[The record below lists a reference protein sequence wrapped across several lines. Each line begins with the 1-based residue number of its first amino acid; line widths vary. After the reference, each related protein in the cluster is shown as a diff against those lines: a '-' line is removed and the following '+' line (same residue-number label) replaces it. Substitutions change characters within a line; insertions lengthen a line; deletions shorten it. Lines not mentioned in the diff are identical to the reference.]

1 MIDGIM
7 IMGSFILLVLYGG
20 PLVWVVVAF
29 TFVFILLR
37 VLTWPRYR
45 QAQEELLIKNARAA
59 SSFTETLYAA
69 ATVRA
74 QGLAEQRRQTWLN
87 MIADAAGSGVSLLRF
102 DMLASIT
109 CTFIAACDGVI
120 ILWLGISAVIT
131 HTMTLG
137 AFVAFSAFRGMF
149 SDRVLSLTTLVLQ
162 LRMLSLHNERIADIA
177 LSEPEP
183 QRREK
188 EIFTPGR
195 PLSLKGE
202 GLTFRY
208 DGHSSPVFS
217 DLSLTISAGE
227 SVAITGPSGTGKTT
241 LMKVLSGLT
250 LPESGRVLVDG
261 IDIQAAG
268 LNNYRRAV
276 ACILQE
282 DRLLAG
288 SLRDNITGFSPDVD
302 VEWMEECARL
312 SHIHDDIM
320 ALPMRYETLTGE
332 LGEGLSGGQR
342 QRIFIARALYRR
354 PGILFMD
361 EATSHL
367 DEQNEA
373 LINAAIR
380 TLNITRVIIAHRPS
394 TISSAGRTLVLG
406 NESLRGQEN

>member
-1 MIDGIM
+1 M
-7 IMGSFILLVLYGG
+7 SGG
-20 PLVWVVVAF
+20 
-29 TFVFILLR
+29 
-37 VLTWPRYR
+37 
-45 QAQEELLIKNARAA
+45 NANSNYEGGCR
-59 SSFTETLYAA
+59 
-69 ATVRA
+69 
-74 QGLAEQRRQTWLN
+74 
-87 MIADAAGSGVSLLRF
+87 
-102 DMLASIT
+102 
-109 CTFIAACDGVI
+109 
-120 ILWLGISAVIT
+120 SAVRN
-131 HTMTLG
+131 G
-137 AFVAFSAFRGMF
+137 AYRGGQ
-149 SDRVLSLTTLVLQ
+149 DGAV
-162 LRMLSLHNERIADIA
+162 
-177 LSEPEP
+177 
-183 QRREK
+183 
-188 EIFTPGR
+188 
-195 PLSLKGE
+195 E
-202 GLTFRY
+202 G
-208 DGHSSPVFS
+208 
-217 DLSLTISAGE
+217 
-227 SVAITGPSGTGKTT
+227 AIQG
-241 LMKVLSGLT
+241 
-250 LPESGRVLVDG
+250 
-261 IDIQAAG
+261 A
-268 LNNYRRAV
+268 YRRAV